1 VEGAFSVFP
10 GFFEP
15 QFLATLLVLALMAL
29 AVREDLVRNR
39 VPNRLALAGLI
50 LGLGVMWASRGSHGL
65 ADAAAGA
72 AVGGAVMFPFYLLRG
87 MGAGDVKLM
96 AAAGTFLGFKSALV
110 AAALSLIAGGVL
122 ALGYVAWRLI
132 EPTEPLQAS
141 APGSAPRAWRGA
153 ALLSTVR
160 HERFPYALAIA
171 SGVVMTL
178 WLQGSLA
185 DLATALGI
193 G

>member
-1 VEGAFSVFP
+1 
-10 GFFEP
+10 
-15 QFLATLLVLALMAL
+15 
-29 AVREDLVRNR
+29 
-39 VPNRLALAGLI
+39 
-50 LGLGVMWASRGSHGL
+50 
-65 ADAAAGA
+65 
-72 AVGGAVMFPFYLLRG
+72 LRG

-141 APGSAPRAWRGA
+141 APGSASRAWRGA

>member
-1 VEGAFSVFP
+1 
-10 GFFEP
+10 
-15 QFLATLLVLALMAL
+15 
-29 AVREDLVRNR
+29 
-39 VPNRLALAGLI
+39 
-50 LGLGVMWASRGSHGL
+50 
-65 ADAAAGA
+65 
-72 AVGGAVMFPFYLLRG
+72 

-96 AAAGTFLGFKSALV
+96 GAAGTFLGFKSALV
-110 AAALSLIAGGVL
+110 AAGLSLIAGCVL
-122 ALGYVAWRLI
+122 ALGYVAWRLV
-132 EPTEPLQAS
+132 ESTEPLQVVS
-141 APGSAPRAWRGA
+141 ALGSTPRAWRGA
-153 ALLSTVR
+153 AVLSTVR